1 MAHFVKWR
9 GPFNDEGAPRISKT
23 IQNVETGKAF
33 LFGIW
38 GGSTLK
44 VGPNDPSIAQC
55 NKRTAVEGGSNNITW
70 YELVG
75 RRAANVMIE
84 ARNPGDNAVWD
95 SFQLAVKDAAKKPK
109 IRPTVRGINYD
120 YHVSTGKI
128 NHNWN
133 ADLILTLRMAL
144 IPAAGGNTVSDTTGT
159 SYTSQWWT
167 NKEWGNWVRQFIKVV
182 ESHWSAKFW
191 LSTPAALSELEVAK
205 PGGGKKR
212 VNLHCLLNVQLAK
225 AAMAHHRITVVK
237 TSATSSVGYG
247 SHSTNYDDKDLL
259 TDSPAVSGFTKP
271 FNTVVHE
278 IGHTLGLHHAC
289 ESITPSTPYCTAAH
303 PEVGTIMAMGNE
315 YRATY
320 ATPWQNAAAAW
331 FNTDSHGHKFQPSEF
346 KSSLTRLAPV
356 DA

>member
-9 GPFNDEGAPRISKT
+9 GPFHDEGAPRISKT
-23 IQNVETGKAF
+23 IQKVETGKAF

-55 NKRTAVEGGSNNITW
+55 NRRATVEGSTNNITW

-84 ARNPGDNAVWD
+84 ARNPSDNQVWD
-95 SFQLAVKDAAKKPK
+95 HFQLAVKDAVAKPK
-109 IRPTVRGINYD
+109 TRPAVRGINYD

-133 ADLILTLRMAL
+133 ADLVLTLRMAL

-159 SYTSQWWT
+159 SFTSQWWT
-167 NKEWGNWVRQFIKVV
+167 NSEWGAWVRQFMKVV
-182 ESHWSAKFW
+182 ESHWSGKFW
-191 LSTPAALSELEVAK
+191 LATPAALSELVVAK

-212 VNLHCLLNVQLAK
+212 VNLHCLLKVQLAK
-225 AAMAHHRITVVK
+225 AAMSHHRITVVK
-237 TSATSSVGYG
+237 TNASNGVAFG

-259 TDSPAVSGFTKP
+259 TDAPAVSGFTKP

-278 IGHTLGLHHAC
+278 IGHTLGLRHAC
-289 ESITPSTPYCTAAH
+289 EAITPSTPYCTATH
-303 PEVGTIMAMGNE
+303 SEVGTIMAMGNE
-315 YRATY
+315 YRAIY

-331 FNTDSHGHKFQPSEF
+331 FNSDKHGHTFQASEF
-346 KSSLTRLAPV
+346 TSSLTRLAPV